1 MSDYIVTDTELTS
14 VANAIRAKGETS
26 AQLAFP
32 GGFVS
37 AVQAIPTGITPT
49 GTKQITLTENGTFT
63 EDVTNYASA
72 EITVDVQGGGHTQ
85 FTFDNTITTAGG
97 RDNAHAIAV
106 GLLPY
111 QQIEIV
117 GYAYLVGAT
126 TVQNAR
132 LNCGLTTEQLTP
144 HFYIN
149 TDGDTTTQFRIT
161 GEFVNGAMKYVYSYP
176 GSIDYTKTIEIM
188 YNEFSFHWITLPSAD
203 TPVVIHATVTA
214 NY

>member
-1 MSDYIVTDTELTS
+1 MSNYLVDGADLTS
-14 VANAIRAKGETS
+14 VANAIRAKSGGS
-26 AQLAFP
+26 ASLAFP

-37 AVQAIPTGITPT
+37 EIGSIQTG
-49 GTKQITLTENGTFT
+49 
-63 EDVTNYASA
+63 
-72 EITVDVQGGGHTQ
+72 GGGHTQ
-85 FTFDNTITTAGG
+85 FTFDNTITTVGG
-97 RDNAHAIAV
+97 RDNAHAVVV

-126 TVQNAR
+126 TVQDAR
-132 LNCGLTTEQLTP
+132 LNFGLTQEQFTP
-144 HFYIN
+144 HFYLN

-176 GSIDYTKTIEIM
+176 RQSDYTNTRKIM
-188 YNEFSFHWITLPSAD
+188 YNEFAFHWITLPSAD

-214 NY
+214 SY

>member
-1 MSDYIVTDTELTS
+1 MSIKSKIQSLIAAANTATGESDATLTD
-14 VANAIRAKGETS
+14 
-26 AQLAFP
+26 
-32 GGFVS
+32 
-37 AVQAIPTGITPT
+37 AVQ
-49 GTKQITLTENGTFT
+49 TL
-63 EDVTNYASA
+63 
-72 EITVDVQGGGHTQ
+72 VDGYGQGGGGHTQ

-97 RDNAHAIAV
+97 RDNAHAIVV

-132 LNCGLTTEQLTP
+132 LNCGLTTEQFTS
-144 HFYIN
+144 HFYLN
-149 TDGDTTTQFRIT
+149 TGGDTTTQFRIT

-176 GSIDYTKTIEIM
+176 GQSDYTKTIKIM
-188 YNEFSFHWITLPSAD
+188 YNEFAFHWITLPSAD

-214 NY
+214 SY